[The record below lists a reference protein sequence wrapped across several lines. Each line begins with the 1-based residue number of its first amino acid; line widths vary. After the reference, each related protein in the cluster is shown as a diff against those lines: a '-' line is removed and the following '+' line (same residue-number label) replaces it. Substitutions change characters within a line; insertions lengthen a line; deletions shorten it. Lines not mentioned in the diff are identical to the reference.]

1 MKTLVA
7 LPCMDHVHTAFMES
21 LLKLQPVG
29 ECEFGITCSSLIYDA
44 RNTLT
49 KKAIDGKFDR
59 ILWLDS
65 DMVFAPSLMRDLSA
79 DLDDG
84 REFVS
89 ALCFTR
95 RPPTAPVIFK
105 NTGYKQVGRELT
117 PFAEK
122 YMDYPKNSVFEV
134 KAVGLGA
141 AMMTTRLVKQIY
153 AEYGQPFTP
162 QPGFGEDLSFCIKCE
177 QSGIPVYCDSR
188 IKVGHIGQ
196 VVYGEDAYEYG
207 GK

>member
-7 LPCMDHVHTAFMES
+7 MPCMDHVHTAFMDA

-49 KKAIDGKFDR
+49 KKAIDGGFDR

-65 DMVFAPSLMRDLSA
+65 DMVFAPTLLRDLSE
-79 DLDDG
+79 DLDEG

-95 RPPTAPVIFK
+95 KPPTVPVIFK
-105 NTGYKQVGRELT
+105 TTGYTQNGRELT
-117 PFAEK
+117 PYAEK
-122 YMDYPKNSVFEV
+122 YLDYPKDSIFEV

-141 AMMTTRLVKQIY
+141 AMMTVRLVKQIY
-153 AEYGQPFTP
+153 AEYGAPFTP
-162 QPGFGEDLSFCIKCE
+162 QPGFGEDLSFCIKCD
-177 QSGIPVYCDSR
+177 QSGIPIYCDSR

-196 VVYGEDAYEYG
+196 AVFGEDAYERS
-207 GK
+207 